1 MLIESGA
8 QREEF
13 EADGDDKPQ
22 PRRYSVDLLPTQ
34 RRLPDIHRTSCGT
47 LSLKPKLSAPPVKDA
62 ATADA
67 APPVIPPQR
76 YRQPAV
82 QAPAVEQQPALMP
95 EPTAQQESA
104 QSITRYTPALTQAP
118 QPQPANAQG
127 DEDKPAGGPITEEVP
142 APRRR
147 YKFWVRCRVMYRR
160 TEGARRWLWRVGR
173 RGLVLL
179 LTGMFIA
186 AVWTPRLLWWGVS
199 GGVVHTYRITRSAV
213 VFSWGVLSDAA
224 RATPVPERNPLMPRP
239 IPRSAEQTKHQTDA
253 TASGD
258 AAQPRLRPV
267 DVAPP
272 YRPVVFM
279 YPPKSHAEV
288 QAKSDLK
295 PAAPERV
302 ALPPHTDPGTDKTN
316 ADAAPTQP
324 VETSRLLNPS
334 ATQRRTD
341 RQTQPTS
348 PARNGIAPAPSSVR
362 EPDIVDTP
370 PPFQSTGWEIGILS
384 AGLRNLVLAVVGA
397 TLSFM
402 VGSVLFMG
410 TPGPAVMVGVLLM
423 IGGVG
428 GLLLTLVQLNEWLA
442 GLKHELTPP
451 TRLGIRALGMAGA
464 ACLLAA
470 FAVTTLPRGIWP
482 I

>member
-1 MLIESGA
+1 M
-8 QREEF
+8 
-13 EADGDDKPQ
+13 
-22 PRRYSVDLLPTQ
+22 DLLPTH
-34 RRLPDIHRTSCGT
+34 RRLPDIHRTSRGT
-47 LSLKPKLSAPPVKDA
+47 LSLKPKLPAPPVEDA

-76 YRQPAV
+76 YRQPAEP
-82 QAPAVEQQPALMP
+82 APAVEQQSVVMP
-95 EPTAQQESA
+95 EPAAQQA
-104 QSITRYTPALTQAP
+104 PAPSINGYTPALTQEP
-118 QPQPANAQG
+118 QPQPASTTS
-127 DEDKPAGGPITEEVP
+127 DEAEPPAEPTAEEVP

-179 LTGMFIA
+179 LTGLFVT

-224 RATPVPERNPLMPRP
+224 RATPVPDRNPLMPRP
-239 IPRSAEQTKHQTDA
+239 IPRSGEQTETGTNA
-253 TASGD
+253 NASGD

-279 YPPKSHAEV
+279 YPPKSHAEA
-288 QAKSDLK
+288 QAKADLE

-302 ALPPHTDPGTDKTN
+302 ALPPQVDPGTDKTD
-316 ADAAPTQP
+316 ADAASTQP
-324 VETSRLLNPS
+324 VATSRLLNPS

-341 RQTQPTS
+341 RQTPPTS

-362 EPDIVDTP
+362 EPDIVDTL

-428 GLLLTLVQLNEWLA
+428 GLLLTLVQLNEWLS
-442 GLKHELTPP
+442 GLKHELTPS